1 MRRTVL
7 CWLALPVPAWASSL
21 GATGGGEAAGALKEV
36 LVQGATRAVELLGRP
51 DGFLGNAQ
59 VRIPLPDGLR
69 RVERMLRAAGMGRQV
84 DELVTSMNRAAEQ
97 AVPQAKSL
105 LLGAVRQMT
114 VSDAKAIVQGGDDSV
129 TRYFRDRT
137 ADELGARFL
146 PVVRRATERVQLA
159 QQYDRL
165 AGQASQLGL
174 IRQDDAR
181 IDAWVTRKAIDGLF
195 VMIAEEERA
204 IRADPARAVGD
215 LARRVF
221 GAMR

>member
-36 LVQGATRAVELLGRP
+36 LVQGASRAVELLGRP

-146 PVVRRATERVQLA
+146 PVVRRATEQVQLA

>member
-69 RVERMLRAAGMGRQV
+69 RVERVLRAAGMGRQV

-137 ADELGARFL
+137 ADELGVRFL
-146 PVVRRATERVQLA
+146 PVVRRATEQVQLA

>member
-69 RVERMLRAAGMGRQV
+69 RVERVLRAAGMGRQV

>member
-69 RVERMLRAAGMGRQV
+69 RVERVLRAAGMGRQV

-137 ADELGARFL
+137 ADELGARLL
-146 PVVRRATERVQLA
+146 PVVRRATEQVQLA